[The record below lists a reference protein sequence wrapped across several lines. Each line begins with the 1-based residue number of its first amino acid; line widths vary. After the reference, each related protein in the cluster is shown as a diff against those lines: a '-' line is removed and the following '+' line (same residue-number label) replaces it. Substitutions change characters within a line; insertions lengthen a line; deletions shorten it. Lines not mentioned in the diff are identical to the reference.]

1 MSAGMA
7 MWPDHDEHDARID
20 AAIDDAARQMTAGAP
35 GGELKARVLARLDER
50 APLSFG
56 PRLLWTM
63 ASIAAAV
70 MIVAV
75 VVVGRLGDRKGHGTD
90 TGATQPRSAA
100 SATRQP
106 ESATPARA
114 IEPRTAAAAAVRP
127 DTAHDSD
134 SLQVRAT
141 AARAP
146 RAVPSEVDALAPDAL
161 DVDSIRLA
169 PLPQARSIRVAP
181 LEPIDPIDVAPL
193 ATSETDE
200 SSRREP

>member
-1 MSAGMA
+1 MA
-7 MWPDHDEHDARID
+7 RWPDDDEHDARID

-70 MIVAV
+70 IIVAV
-75 VVVGRLGDRKGHGTD
+75 VVVGRLGDREGHRTDRTD
-90 TGATQPRSAA
+90 TGATQPQSAA
-100 SATRQP
+100 SATQQP
-106 ESATPARA
+106 ESAAPPGA
-114 IEPRTAAAAAVRP
+114 IEPRTPAAAVVRP
-127 DTAHDSD
+127 DTAHDGD
-134 SLQVRAT
+134 SVQLRAT

-146 RAVPSEVDALAPDAL
+146 RAAPSEVDALAPDAL

-169 PLPQARSIRVAP
+169 PLPQASSIRVAP

-193 ATSETDE
+193 ATPDSDE